1 MCRILFLAD
10 INPMGIG
17 FHAVVVFGLG
27 KDYLFKSMLGR
38 CGRVARFNDQ
48 QKYTGFQP
56 DPRPADPA
64 LSKARDIY
72 AKEGPCPTKPTCAQ
86 CSVYSSPMPFPR
98 LVLTKIVRKLPLSF
112 APGNPMSLRYRC
124 LLFPSLE

>member
-1 MCRILFLAD
+1 MCRILILAD

-72 AKEGPCPTKPTCAQ
+72 AKG
-86 CSVYSSPMPFPR
+86 PMPNQTN
-98 LVLTKIVRKLPLSF
+98 LC
-112 APGNPMSLRYRC
+112 PMLC
-124 LLFPSLE
+124 LFFSNAFSPSCFDENCT